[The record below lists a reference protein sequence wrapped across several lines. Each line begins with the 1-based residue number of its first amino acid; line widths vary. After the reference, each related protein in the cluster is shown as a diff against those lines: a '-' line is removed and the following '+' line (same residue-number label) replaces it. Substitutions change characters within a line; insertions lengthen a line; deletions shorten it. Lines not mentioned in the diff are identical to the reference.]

1 MSTEI
6 SEFPSHA
13 PRDASTADQAILP
26 AEQANSARPGAA
38 TDQDHL
44 FGSDPGAVDVPSG
57 LPARVPT
64 PRPGDPRLARL
75 SLNQRT
81 TAHWSLREAID
92 GCLAGGLP
100 AIGVWREQVAEV
112 GLATAATW
120 LKNSG
125 LRVSSVCR
133 GGFFTVAD
141 PAARREAHDDNL
153 RALDETAALGAPVLV
168 LVPGGLP
175 DGDRDLAGA
184 RARAAD
190 AVHDLAAE
198 AGARGVRL
206 GIEPMHPIFAADRG
220 VVSTLAQALDIAE
233 HHPVEQVGVVVD
245 TFHLWWEPGVLDL
258 VARAGARIASYQIGD
273 WITPLPPDALLSR
286 GMVGDGHID
295 FASLT
300 TAVGAAGY
308 VGDVEVEIFN
318 ADIWAAPG
326 AEVVATLARRYV
338 ELVEPFLASA

>member
-1 MSTEI
+1 MNT
-6 SEFPSHA
+6 
-13 PRDASTADQAILP
+13 
-26 AEQANSARPGAA
+26 
-38 TDQDHL
+38 
-44 FGSDPGAVDVPSG
+44 
-57 LPARVPT
+57 
-64 PRPGDPRLARL
+64 DPRLARL

-81 TAHWSLREAID
+81 TARWTLREAID

-100 AIGVWREQVAEV
+100 AIGVWREPVAEV
-112 GLATAATW
+112 GIETAAAW
-120 LKNSG
+120 LRDSG

-141 PAARREAHDDNL
+141 PAARREAHDENL

-175 DGDRDLAGA
+175 DGDRDLPGA
-184 RARAAD
+184 RARAAE
-190 AVHDLAAE
+190 AVGELAAE

-233 HHPVEQVGVVVD
+233 QHPVDQVGVVVD
-245 TFHLWWEPGVLDL
+245 TFHLWWEPGVLDQ
-258 VARAGARIASYQIGD
+258 VARAGDRIASYQIGD

-295 FASLT
+295 FAAF
-300 TAVGAAGY
+300 TAAVAAAGY
-308 VGDVEVEIFN
+308 RGDVEVEIFN
-318 ADIWAAPG
+318 ADLWAKPG
-326 AEVVATLARRYV
+326 AEVVETLTRRYLD
-338 ELVEPFLASA
+338 LVEPFLAPLSVGS